1 MSILKIRNEDGTI
14 QEILAIKG
22 EPGPKGDT
30 PIKGIDYW
38 TENDINEIKTYID
51 EQLGVIENGSY

>member
-1 MSILKIRNEDGTI
+1 MSILKIKNEDGTI

-22 EPGPKGDT
+22 ET

-38 TENDINEIKTYID
+38 TSEDIAEIKAYID